1 MMYHGKR
8 IPLPLF
14 GRCQVFIFTVVG
26 FLQFNDRYSFDG
38 HRGCHQLLQCFLM
51 HLDYGLAIAP
61 TFDLY
66 KDEMPAWGWVD
77 VMNLS
82 FVFF

>member
-1 MMYHGKR
+1 M
-8 IPLPLF
+8 
-14 GRCQVFIFTVVG
+14 VG

-66 KDEMPAWGWVD
+66 KDEMPAWGWVA
-77 VMNLS
+77 VMNPKYRIYLS
-82 FVFF
+82 GVCFF